1 MKLDEF
7 AFFNQQL
14 AAMLRDG
21 IPLESAL
28 GQLCASMRR
37 GELRDELEKLRADL
51 ANGVPIKQALASR
64 KLPQFY
70 VQMMQVGVQ
79 SNDLPG
85 VLTLVA
91 DYYQSGNLI
100 WTRLKG
106 LMVYPAIVLGAT
118 LALSVLVA
126 VLFGAAAGI
135 LPNAFSELLGGAP
148 LPPLTEFSIRTTP
161 IGLWLPVVVLTM
173 LCVAV
178 GVAAVFPR
186 LRSRL
191 RWRLP
196 GFREASLWQLA
207 SAMGIMLKGGCTLD
221 DTIALM
227 AQLEQDSGVANELTQ
242 WRARLASGH
251 GDFAGIAV
259 PTKAFPPL
267 FIWLIVSARNDLA
280 SGLKRA
286 AEIYHARA
294 EYRTEVLLQVVLPVS
309 VLLLG
314 ALILTQVYTLAQTV
328 LGSFLPL
335 IAMDGKLG

>member
-1 MKLDEF
+1 M
-7 AFFNQQL
+7 
-14 AAMLRDG
+14 
-21 IPLESAL
+21 
-28 GQLCASMRR
+28 
-37 GELRDELEKLRADL
+37 
-51 ANGVPIKQALASR
+51 
-64 KLPQFY
+64 
-70 VQMMQVGVQ
+70 
-79 SNDLPG
+79 
-85 VLTLVA
+85 
-91 DYYQSGNLI
+91 
-100 WTRLKG
+100 
-106 LMVYPAIVLGAT
+106 
-118 LALSVLVA
+118 
-126 VLFGAAAGI
+126 
-135 LPNAFSELLGGAP
+135 
-148 LPPLTEFSIRTTP
+148 RTTP

-178 GVAAVFPR
+178 GVVAVFPP

-227 AQLEQDSGVANELTQ
+227 AQLEQDPGVANELTQ

-259 PTKAFPPL
+259 PTKSFPPL

-280 SGLKRA
+280 SGLNRA

-294 EYRTEVLLQVVLPVS
+294 SYRTELLLQVALPVS

-314 ALILTQVYTLAQTV
+314 ALILTQVYTLGQAV
-328 LGSFLPL
+328 IGSFLPL
-335 IAMDGKLG
+335 ISDLGLG

>member
-28 GQLCASMRR
+28 GQLCSSMRR

-51 ANGVPIKQALASR
+51 VKGVPIKEALASR

-91 DYYQSGNLI
+91 DYYQSSNLI

-106 LMVYPAIVLGAT
+106 LMVYPLIVLGAT
-118 LALSVLVA
+118 LVLSVLIA

-135 LPNAFSELLGGAP
+135 LPNALSGFLFERGS
-148 LPPLTEFSIRTTP
+148 LPALTEFSMRTTP
-161 IGLWLPVVVLTM
+161 IGLWLPVVVVVL
-173 LCVAV
+173 LCVVV
-178 GVAAVFPR
+178 GVVAVSPR

-196 GFREASLWQLA
+196 GFREASLWQFA
-207 SAMGIMLKGGCTLD
+207 STMQIMLKGGCTLD
-221 DTIALM
+221 DTLGLM
-227 AQLEQDSGVANELTQ
+227 TQLERDPEVAHDLAQ
-242 WRARLASGH
+242 WRERLASGH

-259 PTKAFPPL
+259 PTKSFPPL
-267 FIWLIVSARNDLA
+267 FIWLIVSARDDLA

-294 EYRTEVLLQVVLPVS
+294 GYRTELLLQLVLPVS

-314 ALILTQVYTLAQTV
+314 ALILTQVYTLAQAV
-328 LGSFLPL
+328 IGQFLPI
-335 IAMDGKLG
+335 IAELG